1 MCSRGGLLG
10 DCKPHVN
17 LLPVQDFLQNMV
29 GNSFYRITWNLPSN
43 CFWGEL
49 RFWILDL
56 PLPLWI
62 IMQVNHEYALKLRVT
77 FARNFWKPVLN
88 PGESQVIY
96 FLHENIYI
104 CMAIFLFV
112 VTFDWKVLRY
122 QFGARKKKLRQ
133 LRVVEGLLNRKK
145 ELKES
150 EKKGNTRD
158 TKGIEVEKQK
168 T

>member
-1 MCSRGGLLG
+1 
-10 DCKPHVN
+10 
-17 LLPVQDFLQNMV
+17 
-29 GNSFYRITWNLPSN
+29 
-43 CFWGEL
+43 
-49 RFWILDL
+49 
-56 PLPLWI
+56 
-62 IMQVNHEYALKLRVT
+62 
-77 FARNFWKPVLN
+77 
-88 PGESQVIY
+88 
-96 FLHENIYI
+96 
-104 CMAIFLFV
+104 MAIFLFV